1 MFVRLFRG
9 RPALI
14 PGDGTTLGQIGHVYD
29 EARALRLMMQNTK
42 TFGRRYNLTGADVYT
57 DEGYVDT
64 FAEVLGVQ
72 ARKVFV
78 PAEIMNDLYSMR
90 IPFGVGS
97 SLSAGDTTRIV
108 GGDNRM
114 AQHFQLQKIMQRCA
128 PNIHGWNRNVF
139 FSIDRLK
146 RDVGWEPQF
155 TFRGA
160 VEQTWEWMR
169 AERLHETLN
178 FDFEVEDEL
187 IKRVGIAN

>member
-1 MFVRLFRG
+1 
-9 RPALI
+9 
-14 PGDGTTLGQIGHVYD
+14 
-29 EARALRLMMQNTK
+29 
-42 TFGRRYNLTGADVYT
+42 
-57 DEGYVDT
+57 
-64 FAEVLGVQ
+64 
-72 ARKVFV
+72 
-78 PAEIMNDLYSMR
+78 
-90 IPFGVGS
+90 
-97 SLSAGDTTRIV
+97 
-108 GGDNRM
+108 
-114 AQHFQLQKIMQRCA
+114 MQRLA

-187 IKRVGIAN
+187 IKRVGVTN